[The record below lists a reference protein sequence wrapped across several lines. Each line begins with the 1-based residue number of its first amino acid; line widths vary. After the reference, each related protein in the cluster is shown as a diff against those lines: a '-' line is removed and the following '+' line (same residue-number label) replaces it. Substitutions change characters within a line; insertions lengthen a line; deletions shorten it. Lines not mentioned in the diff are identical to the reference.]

1 VVSYASRHRWR
12 ALGESTVSFPNPEAL
27 VRAREVVVEEVQTH
41 RVSVELD
48 LLAKTIGEACEASH
62 THSHGQVLTLDVGR

>member
-1 VVSYASRHRWR
+1 M
-12 ALGESTVSFPNPEAL
+12 
-27 VRAREVVVEEVQTH
+27 RAREVVVEEVQTH